1 MTLAVA
7 ARAASGAEG
16 AEPVT
21 AWTLPAEVQAVEF
34 LADLHLADDTPAT
47 LAALAAHLQATD
59 ADVVVLLGD
68 IFEVWI
74 GDDSLADPASF
85 EARAIARLVDAIRAR
100 KRPLM
105 LAMLVGNRDF
115 LFGEQACHA
124 AGLLP
129 LADPTVLVA
138 PWNARLLVAHGD
150 AWCLDDT
157 AYQSFRQQVRSP
169 AWQAAFLA
177 RPLNERRDI
186 ARGLRQ
192 ASEARKQAAGTAG
205 VESWGDLDA
214 DAVRAALRRADAPD
228 LIHGH
233 THRPARHDL
242 GDGLTRWV
250 LSDWHDG
257 APAPTPLRTGM
268 LRADVLRWSASG
280 IERRAP
286 RRDSLS

>member
-1 MTLAVA
+1 MTLAA
-7 ARAASGAEG
+7 DARAASGADC

-21 AWTLPAEVQAVEF
+21 AWTLPAKVQAVEF
-34 LADLHLADDTPAT
+34 IADLHLADDTPAT

-59 ADVVVLLGD
+59 ADVVALLGD

-85 EARAIARLVDAIRAR
+85 EARAIARLVEASRAR
-100 KRPLM
+100 SRPLT

-115 LFGEQACHA
+115 LFGTQACRA

-129 LADPTVLVA
+129 LADPTVLIA

-157 AYQSFRQQVRSP
+157 AYQSFRQQVRS
-169 AWQAAFLA
+169 ASWQSAFLA
-177 RPLNERRDI
+177 RPLSERRAI
-186 ARGLRQ
+186 ARGLRE
-192 ASEARKQAAGTAG
+192 ASVARKQAAGAAG

-214 DAVRAALRRADAPD
+214 DAVRAALRRAGATD
-228 LIHGH
+228 LVHGH

-242 GDGLTRWV
+242 GDGLARWV
-250 LSDWHDG
+250 LSDWHDDWHDS
-257 APAPTPLRTGM
+257 AEAPTL